1 MMENKTDFISLK
13 DFVKGTI
20 SDIAEA
26 IKELNT
32 GDDLVV
38 NPYDR
43 HFPNGCR
50 EDTIAGNGAYISYV
64 EFNVEIAS
72 VESTQNEGGVTIKV
86 LSGNVGKKQSNESSS
101 TIRFT
106 LPVVFP
112 PGRVKPMTEDPDNP
126 RPCMVFENG
135 VVPLTVAPTR
145 SNR

>member
-43 HFPNGCR
+43 KFPNGCR

-86 LSGNVGKKQSNESSS
+86 LSGNVGKNNPTNHQVPSS
-101 TIRFT
+101 
-106 LPVVFP
+106 LPYRWFS
-112 PGRVKPMTEDPDNP
+112 RPD
-126 RPCMVFENG
+126 G
-135 VVPLTVAPTR
+135 
-145 SNR
+145 

>member
-1 MMENKTDFISLK
+1 MENKTDFISLK

-86 LSGNVGKKQSNESSS
+86 LSGNVGKKTIQRIIKYHQVYLTGGFPARKSKAAHWSSQRFQS
-101 TIRFT
+101 ID
-106 LPVVFP
+106 LPVT
-112 PGRVKPMTEDPDNP
+112 M
-126 RPCMVFENG
+126 
-135 VVPLTVAPTR
+135 
-145 SNR
+145 

>member
-1 MMENKTDFISLK
+1 MENKTDFISLK

-26 IKELNT
+26 IRELNT

-43 HFPNGCR
+43 KFPNGCQ
-50 EDTIAGNGAYISYV
+50 EKSMAGNNAYISYV
-64 EFNVEIAS
+64 EFNVEVVSSKSAK
-72 VESTQNEGGVTIKV
+72 NEGGITIRV
-86 LSGNVGKKQSNESSS
+86 LNGNIGKNQSNETSS
-101 TIRFT
+101 TVRFT

-112 PGRVKPMTEDPDNP
+112 PGRVKPLIGHPNS
-126 RPCMVFENG
+126 
-135 VVPLTVAPTR
+135 